1 MFAFEV
7 FTVICFFNCLASVT
21 FDELT
26 LRTKK
31 ALLSSVNLNC
41 QCIFV
46 YITIICK
53 TKTENKRKINK
64 HLAENKVKK
73 FSGPLPFRPQK
84 NYILNRTPYARTLH
98 AFI

>member
-1 MFAFEV
+1 MILLLNIFDYLS
-7 FTVICFFNCLASVT
+7 LA
-21 FDELT
+21 
-26 LRTKK
+26 RIGK
-31 ALLSSVNLNC
+31 C
-41 QCIFV
+41 RIFV

-64 HLAENKVKK
+64 HLAVNKVKK

-98 AFI
+98 AFIKDIYFV

>member
-1 MFAFEV
+1 MMHRKIF
-7 FTVICFFNCLASVT
+7 
-21 FDELT
+21 
-26 LRTKK
+26 R
-31 ALLSSVNLNC
+31 LLIFRLYWKNR
-41 QCIFV
+41 IFV

-64 HLAENKVKK
+64 HLAVNKVKK

-98 AFI
+98 AFIKDIYFV